1 MLKKTRPKN
10 QFQNHKNSDNLL
22 KDDNMILGTGI
33 TDRKLYND
41 LNMQIETPD
50 ELDLIIKNGLN
61 KSKKNHLIIKKI
73 RI

>member
-1 MLKKTRPKN
+1 
-10 QFQNHKNSDNLL
+10 
-22 KDDNMILGTGI
+22 MILGTGI